1 MPLDREIYTK
11 CKKETLSNLIKVI
24 SSYNICYGINS
35 QQAKKKKKEI
45 VIQYKKLLL
54 FLIIPLF
61 HFIKSLFT
69 VQFHLCF

>member
-35 QQAKKKKKEI
+35 QKANKKKKKKRNCHS
-45 VIQYKKLLL
+45 VQKASA
-54 FLIIPLF
+54 FSHNSSVPF
-61 HFIKSLFT
+61 H
-69 VQFHLCF
+69 